1 LTIQLC
7 LGNVHDMHSVG
18 IRGVRGGYRRDR
30 DLTHVGA
37 RTRILDAAYDLF
49 SREGINAV
57 GIDRIIAAAPVA
69 KATLYHHFASK
80 EDLVCAFLDLR
91 GKRWTA
97 DWLQAEIERRA
108 ADGEARAIAVFD
120 ALDEWIN
127 RPDFEGCSFIN
138 TLIEIGNRGGPIHTT
153 TIRHLDAIRAML
165 EGYAKEAGAANPRD
179 TAFQLQILMMGAIVS
194 ARRGDG
200 QAARRARTLAELL
213 VDGSKR

>member
-1 LTIQLC
+1 
-7 LGNVHDMHSVG
+7 MHSVG
-18 IRGVRGGYRRDR
+18 TRGVRGGYRRDR
-30 DLTHVGA
+30 DLAHDGA

-97 DWLQAEIERRA
+97 DWLAAEIERRA

-138 TLIEIGNRGGPIHTT
+138 TLIEIGNRGGPIHKTT
-153 TIRHLDAIRAML
+153 VRHLDSIRAMM
-165 EGYAKEAGAANPRD
+165 EGYAREAGAANPRE

-194 ARRGDG
+194 AGRGDG

-213 VDGSKR
+213 IHSSER

>member
-1 LTIQLC
+1 
-7 LGNVHDMHSVG
+7 M
-18 IRGVRGGYRRDR
+18 RGAHRRDR
-30 DLTHVGA
+30 DVGHDGA

-97 DWLQAEIERRA
+97 DWLHAEIERLA
-108 ADGEARAIAVFD
+108 ANGEDRAIAVFD

-138 TLIEIGNRGGPIHTT
+138 TLIELGNRVGPIHQTT
-153 TIRHLDAIRAML
+153 VRHLDSIRAML
-165 EGYAKEAGAANPRD
+165 EGYAREAGAANPRD

-194 ARRGDG
+194 ARRGDR
-200 QAARRARTLAELL
+200 QAARRARGLAELL
-213 VDGSKR
+213 LDGAKR

>member
-1 LTIQLC
+1 
-7 LGNVHDMHSVG
+7 MHSVG
-18 IRGVRGGYRRDR
+18 TRGLRGGYRRDR
-30 DLTHVGA
+30 DLTHDGA

-97 DWLQAEIERRA
+97 DWLQAEIERLA
-108 ADGEARAIAVFD
+108 ANGEARAIVVFD

-138 TLIEIGNRGGPIHTT
+138 TLIEIGNRGGPIHKTT
-153 TIRHLDAIRAML
+153 VRHLDSIRVMM
-165 EGYAKEAGAANPRD
+165 EGYAREAGAANPRD

-200 QAARRARTLAELL
+200 QAARRARTVAELI
-213 VDGSKR
+213 VHDSKH